1 MTTQQL
7 TTFAQNY
14 HLNTIKDP
22 HENKFWIVPL
32 GFLLP
37 AFAAMFFSLRL
48 VWITGIVLTAV
59 AFLIVALSKKIG
71 EYEVLN
77 NIGLIFTTAIF
88 YPFVFLVFS
97 SVILKRE
104 VQILFIGIGALVIG
118 ILAGVIYVVKKIKSF
133 ENYDPEED
141 NSTIGKLFEKRWFV
155 ALCCGA
161 LAFIM
166 TLIVPNLNRTILGW
180 LMVVLACILCV
191 ASTPFLIA
199 CTTQMIILK
208 KCRLHI
214 LPKETDTD
222 DEEDTE

>member
-141 NSTIGKLFEKRWFV
+141 NSTIGKLFEK
-155 ALCCGA
+155 
-161 LAFIM
+161 
-166 TLIVPNLNRTILGW
+166 
-180 LMVVLACILCV
+180 
-191 ASTPFLIA
+191 
-199 CTTQMIILK
+199 
-208 KCRLHI
+208 
-214 LPKETDTD
+214 
-222 DEEDTE
+222 